1 MKQLIPIS
9 GRSNRVILK
18 ETKESPQ
25 GNLKLPDDF
34 KQENFVGIVV
44 DTSFW
49 TNDNG
54 ITFEP
59 ILKKGD
65 EVLFQRMGAYRF
77 NFFGEELVTMRES
90 EVIGKIIKD

>member
-44 DTSFW
+44 DTSSW

-54 ITFEP
+54 VTFEP